1 VAVDVI
7 HAEADFNRYRIVIAP
22 MLYMLRPG
30 VAERIEQFV
39 QAGGLFVTTYLSGIV
54 DESDLCFINGYP
66 QALRRTLGLYA
77 EEMDTLGDDQ
87 IGKLVAC
94 EGNDLHLTGTYT
106 FHHYAELVHVENAHI
121 VAAYASEFYE
131 GMPALTVNTHGA
143 GQAYYIAPRTDEA
156 FLDAF
161 YGRLIERAGLTNGVF
176 TAPTGVSI
184 QMRES
189 DTIRCWFVMNFTAE
203 EQTVRVNEAVID
215 ALSKTPIYDSLLL
228 TPYDIA
234 VVMQPK
240 SSSQEVES

>member
-1 VAVDVI
+1 
-7 HAEADFNRYRIVIAP
+7 
-22 MLYMLRPG
+22 
-30 VAERIEQFV
+30 
-39 QAGGLFVTTYLSGIV
+39 
-54 DESDLCFINGYP
+54 
-66 QALRRTLGLYA
+66 
-77 EEMDTLGDDQ
+77 
-87 IGKLVAC
+87 
-94 EGNDLHLTGTYT
+94 
-106 FHHYAELVHVENAHI
+106 VHVENAQI

-161 YGRLIERAGLTNGVF
+161 YGRLIERAGLANGVF

-189 DTIRCWFVMNFTAE
+189 DTMRCWFVMNFTAE

-215 ALSKTPIYDSLLL
+215 ALSKTPIHDSLLL